1 MASNVLQPTEIV
13 RPHSVRQEVYNS
25 SVDAIKLNIIITQ
38 NLALLL
44 VKADECVTLSCLV
57 FQWSLV
63 KQEKMCSHT
72 PSIQFFKAR
81 IAFGC
86 RKRLKKPK
94 HQRQKQHSQKKKK
107 KLKRVVTTEC
117 KRHVEPKINST
128 QAEYRESQWTPR
140 HSVNWKLHYC
150 NYAQIPNKVINSNVK
165 SVSVAW
171 GDNVSRWRTDGGKV
185 LTCSVLQ
192 CSVSI

>member
-1 MASNVLQPTEIV
+1 MNVSLFPAWCSSEAWSNRRKCAHT
-13 RPHSVRQEVYNS
+13 PHQSNFL
-25 SVDAIKLNIIITQ
+25 KLG
-38 NLALLL
+38 LLL
-44 VKADECVTLSCLV
+44 GVANV
-57 FQWSLV
+57 W
-63 KQEKMCSHT
+63 
-72 PSIQFFKAR
+72 R
-81 IAFGC
+81 
-86 RKRLKKPK
+86 
-94 HQRQKQHSQKKKK
+94 SQNTSGRSNIRRKKKK
-107 KLKRVVTTEC
+107 KLKRVATTEY